1 NVRMFADASYGT
13 RTSTEVGTRELR
25 SRTFRAFRE
34 LISAIAGIRPLVL
47 AIDDAQWAD
56 DDTLELVGDM
66 MAPPS
71 APPLLL
77 VCTRRV
83 ADEGGDEDSPAFPGD
98 VRRITLGGLLPDE
111 MTKLASRL
119 SDRHPIEPEELG
131 RIVEESGG
139 HPLFL
144 QEILRRRT
152 AGAHGAGRLLLDDAL
167 WNRGSQLRE
176 HERQI
181 GERGTV
187 AGLPT
192 DIDPNAGAAP

>member
-1 NVRMFADASYGT
+1 EYVPYKELDAIMDQLSSHLTDPSHPAPAELAPATVRLLPRLFPVLRNVRMFADASYGT
-13 RTSTEVGTRELR
+13 RTSTEVRTRELR

-83 ADEGGDEDSPAFPGD
+83 ADEGADEDSPAFPGD
-98 VRRITLGGLLPDE
+98 VRRITLGGLLP
-111 MTKLASRL
+111 
-119 SDRHPIEPEELG
+119 
-131 RIVEESGG
+131 
-139 HPLFL
+139 
-144 QEILRRRT
+144 
-152 AGAHGAGRLLLDDAL
+152 
-167 WNRGSQLRE
+167 
-176 HERQI
+176 
-181 GERGTV
+181 
-187 AGLPT
+187 
-192 DIDPNAGAAP
+192 